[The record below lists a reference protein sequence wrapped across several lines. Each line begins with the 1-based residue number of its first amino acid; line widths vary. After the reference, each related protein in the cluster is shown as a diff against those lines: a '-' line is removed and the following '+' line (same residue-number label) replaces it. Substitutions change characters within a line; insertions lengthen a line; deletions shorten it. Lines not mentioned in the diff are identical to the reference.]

1 MALVTGLG
9 NRLDMSLGRTARNC
23 TFVVLLAAGL
33 TACAET
39 EPVTGGTK
47 SAEGA
52 APTMGP
58 ITAGTAL
65 PAGYKIDAER
75 TIIFGTDER
84 WTGRL
89 SYTTSTSADE
99 AFDFL
104 HKEMPQFGW
113 AEVTAM
119 RSDPSVMTFSST
131 ATSRTAIITIA
142 RAPTLGST
150 RVEMLVSAN
159 GNSGAKR

>member
-1 MALVTGLG
+1 
-9 NRLDMSLGRTARNC
+9 MSLRHAALNSA
-23 TFVVLLAAGL
+23 FIILLAAGL
-33 TACAET
+33 AACAET
-39 EPVTGGTK
+39 APVTGGSKETD
-47 SAEGA
+47 GTA
-52 APTMGP
+52 APTMEP
-58 ITAGTAL
+58 ITAGTAM
-65 PAGYKIDAER
+65 PAGYKIDADR

-104 HKEMPQFGW
+104 HKEMPNFGW

-119 RSDPSVMTFSST
+119 RSDPSVITFTST
-131 ATSRTAIITIA
+131 ATSRSAIITIA

-150 RVEMLVSAN
+150 RIEMVVSAN
-159 GNSGAKR
+159 GTSGNKR

>member
-1 MALVTGLG
+1 M
-9 NRLDMSLGRTARNC
+9 
-23 TFVVLLAAGL
+23 
-33 TACAET
+33 
-39 EPVTGGTK
+39 TGGAK
-47 SAEGA
+47 DVDGAA

-58 ITAGTAL
+58 ITAGTAM

-75 TIIFGTDER
+75 TIIFGTDDR

-104 HKEMPQFGW
+104 HKEMPNFGW

-119 RSDPSVMTFSST
+119 RSDPSVMTYSS
-131 ATSRTAIITIA
+131 ASTSRTAIITIA

-150 RVEMLVSAN
+150 RVEMVVSAN
-159 GNSGAKR
+159 GTPKR